1 VYLNQQQDAYHAFNW
16 TQLVIV
22 ELEDYNKAE
31 HKLEKSEGY
40 KAWNFQQ
47 MAYSGFVKTTLK
59 IFS

>member
-1 VYLNQQQDAYHAFNW
+1 
-16 TQLVIV
+16 LVIV

-47 MAYSGFVKTTLK
+47 MAYSGFVKTTLAK
-59 IFS
+59 FPKP